1 MVSWVAKSKAIQSHT
16 INLGTRMKDLA
27 RVMGESRKMNTVF
40 LASNRFV
47 EFALFHIIN
56 MHTVIVPGS
65 DQNVA
70 LVVKVQRGHV
80 FGRVFFTRV
89 ESLQNH
95 LIRIVPQ
102 FQYSLGRTLDGL
114 KVSMISVIFC
124 DLRGAWAGAGA
135 C

>member
-1 MVSWVAKSKAIQSHT
+1 MVSWVAKSKGIQSHT
-16 INLGTRMKDLA
+16 INLGTRVKDLA

-40 LASNRFV
+40 LAGNRFIV
-47 EFALFHIIN
+47 FALFHVIN
-56 MHTVIVPGS
+56 MHTIIVPGS

-70 LVVKVQRGHV
+70 LVIKVQRGHV

-89 ESLQNH
+89 EPLQNNH
-95 LIRIVPQ
+95 IRMVPQ
-102 FQYSLGRTLDGL
+102 SQHSIGHTLDGL

-124 DLRGAWAGAGA
+124 DLRGAWAGTGP